1 MKRLRTVSIIL
12 AIAVL
17 ALTWVAAIAQDEA
30 TEEPEMEMTEE
41 EALIAHGEYIAYISG
56 CISCHTPPQEEYRD
70 LTALTL
76 DQAITMSIAAE
87 DTLDI
92 ENAAYSGGRIFDLGP
107 AGIIFTANI
116 TPDEE
121 TGIGSWTDEEIE
133 TAIRIGV
140 NPDGRRLFPLM
151 PYRNYFN
158 MAEDDM
164 QALIAFLRSLEPVEN
179 EVPRI
184 GPTGEG
190 IAPELIAE
198 DDALL
203 EAPVAADDPVARGE
217 YLVNTIMSCGD
228 CHTPID
234 PTTGEPIFDQ
244 WLAGGQPWEGPWG
257 IVYGGNITPHEET
270 GIGTWTDEEIAI
282 AIRAGIRPDGRRL
295 ILMPWQDY
303 IVLTDEDTES
313 IVAYLR
319 DIPAVDLEAPAP
331 SIGEPF
337 LVFEDAD

>member
-1 MKRLRTVSIIL
+1 MVLRL
-12 AIAVL
+12 
-17 ALTWVAAIAQDEA
+17 
-30 TEEPEMEMTEE
+30 
-41 EALIAHGEYIAYISG
+41 
-56 CISCHTPPQEEYRD
+56 
-70 LTALTL
+70 
-76 DQAITMSIAAE
+76 
-87 DTLDI
+87 
-92 ENAAYSGGRIFDLGP
+92 
-107 AGIIFTANI
+107 
-116 TPDEE
+116 
-121 TGIGSWTDEEIE
+121 
-133 TAIRIGV
+133 
-140 NPDGRRLFPLM
+140 
-151 PYRNYFN
+151 
-158 MAEDDM
+158 
-164 QALIAFLRSLEPVEN
+164 
-179 EVPRI
+179 
-184 GPTGEG
+184 
-190 IAPELIAE
+190 
-198 DDALL
+198 LL